1 MSDIL
6 PLFIVYKSNHLTMNL
21 KDNENIWQIY
31 LSNPVFPGK
40 VKLSTV
46 EAKNLQAAKQLA
58 LSMYPGWS
66 IFNYYESVG
75 DRSSTWP
82 NV

>member
-1 MSDIL
+1 
-6 PLFIVYKSNHLTMNL
+6 MNL
-21 KDNENIWQIY
+21 DNENIWQIY

-46 EAKNLQAAKQLA
+46 EAENLQSAKEKA

-66 IFNYYESVG
+66 IFNYYESQG

>member
-1 MSDIL
+1 MSVLL
-6 PLFIVYKSNHLTMNL
+6 PIFIVYKSNHLTMNL
-21 KDNENIWQIY
+21 KDNPNIWQIY

-46 EAKNLQAAKQLA
+46 EAKNLQSAKQLA

-66 IFNYYESVG
+66 IFNYYEAVG

>member
-1 MSDIL
+1 
-6 PLFIVYKSNHLTMNL
+6 MNL

-31 LSNPVFPGK
+31 LSNPVYPGK

-46 EAKNLQAAKQLA
+46 ESASLQSAKEQA

-66 IFNYYESVG
+66 IFNYDTSLG
-75 DRSSTWP
+75 DRGATWP